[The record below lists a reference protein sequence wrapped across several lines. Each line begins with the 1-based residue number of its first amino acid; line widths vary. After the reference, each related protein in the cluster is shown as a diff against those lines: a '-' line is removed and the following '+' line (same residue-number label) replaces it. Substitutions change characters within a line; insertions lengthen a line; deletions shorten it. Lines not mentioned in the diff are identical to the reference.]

1 MITKA
6 ISFWH
11 FLSKYSI
18 EIPIIQ
24 RDYAQGRSGIV
35 IKLRQS
41 FLENIRQ
48 ALDGE
53 KTIKL
58 DFVYGS
64 EKQGVLYP
72 LDGQQRLTTL
82 WLLHWYIALV
92 ADKLTVASSVLSKFT
107 YETRIS
113 SREFCRQLCIPDNFA
128 SYKGEDIVAF
138 IKKQT
143 WFYAEWDQ
151 DPTVQSML
159 RMLGGT
165 DVKDK
170 NDNDYKD
177 GIEEFLDCSKAS
189 IYWELLTGHNSP
201 IVFYH
206 LPLSDFGLSDDL
218 YIKMNA
224 RGKPLTSFENFKA
237 DLLGHVKNLCE
248 NDITMQRLEQDFSRW
263 LDNDWTN
270 YFWKRKS
277 VGLMKDGKLFSD
289 NRIDEIYFAFI
300 NRFLWCERI
309 LKSKDD
315 AIFVYLNQDRY
326 DAYNGFAQY
335 KFIDGQIL
343 SGLSTVL
350 NNLISYSGKWP
361 EYILAKDFE
370 FVPMYRKEGSYNV
383 EKAAGILEVSSLNQ
397 IERIAFFALCK
408 YFKEGAGDQDS
419 LERWMRVVWNL
430 ISGKS
435 VDDKP
440 QIRDLDAV
448 RGAINFIASLDSHA
462 VYESLANQNLANK
475 EKSEFVKR
483 CIEEQEKALQILSD
497 TEGQWEDK
505 IKDAESIE
513 FLRGSIRSLYHD
525 EAGICWEHF
534 DAKLQ
539 RAKKYFQTPM
549 NGIELLKRLFSKFSQ
564 QNVTDTI
571 WWWYK
576 TFKPTNGVWLYY
588 LNHDLLSGPVHHL
601 LMDDDTTPIDMA
613 KGEGNML
620 ILYYLSMTNILDV
633 INEKIPDAWLRIPHS
648 YTALYYRSHGVFMT
662 ATSRDS
668 LLIDNPDVVISDKI
682 RITET
687 QTGKT
692 CLLYGFDVNFS
703 YAGSN
708 FCWNRDGYIYLMAK
722 DNENSYLEKMDG
734 NDKYYRCETSQLN
747 ENTFLSE
754 LQKLVTDYEHS

>member
-64 EKQGVLYP
+64 EKHGVLYP

-170 NDNDYKD
+170 NDNDYRD

-270 YFWKRKS
+270 YFW
-277 VGLMKDGKLFSD
+277 
-289 NRIDEIYFAFI
+289 
-300 NRFLWCERI
+300 
-309 LKSKDD
+309 
-315 AIFVYLNQDRY
+315 
-326 DAYNGFAQY
+326 
-335 KFIDGQIL
+335 
-343 SGLSTVL
+343 
-350 NNLISYSGKWP
+350 
-361 EYILAKDFE
+361 
-370 FVPMYRKEGSYNV
+370 
-383 EKAAGILEVSSLNQ
+383 
-397 IERIAFFALCK
+397 
-408 YFKEGAGDQDS
+408 
-419 LERWMRVVWNL
+419 
-430 ISGKS
+430 
-435 VDDKP
+435 
-440 QIRDLDAV
+440 
-448 RGAINFIASLDSHA
+448 
-462 VYESLANQNLANK
+462 
-475 EKSEFVKR
+475 
-483 CIEEQEKALQILSD
+483 
-497 TEGQWEDK
+497 
-505 IKDAESIE
+505 
-513 FLRGSIRSLYHD
+513 
-525 EAGICWEHF
+525 
-534 DAKLQ
+534 
-539 RAKKYFQTPM
+539 
-549 NGIELLKRLFSKFSQ
+549 
-564 QNVTDTI
+564 
-571 WWWYK
+571 
-576 TFKPTNGVWLYY
+576 
-588 LNHDLLSGPVHHL
+588 
-601 LMDDDTTPIDMA
+601 
-613 KGEGNML
+613 
-620 ILYYLSMTNILDV
+620 
-633 INEKIPDAWLRIPHS
+633 
-648 YTALYYRSHGVFMT
+648 
-662 ATSRDS
+662 
-668 LLIDNPDVVISDKI
+668 
-682 RITET
+682 
-687 QTGKT
+687 
-692 CLLYGFDVNFS
+692 
-703 YAGSN
+703 
-708 FCWNRDGYIYLMAK
+708 
-722 DNENSYLEKMDG
+722 
-734 NDKYYRCETSQLN
+734 
-747 ENTFLSE
+747 
-754 LQKLVTDYEHS
+754 